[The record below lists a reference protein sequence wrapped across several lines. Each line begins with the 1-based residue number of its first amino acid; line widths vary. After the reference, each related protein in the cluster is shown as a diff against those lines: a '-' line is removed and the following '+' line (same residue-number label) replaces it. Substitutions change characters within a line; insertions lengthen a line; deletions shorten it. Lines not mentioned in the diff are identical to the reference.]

1 MTASFPPDR
10 KRARVARVLL
20 PWLVP
25 LGLLAIWQLLAQVG
39 VIPTRILPAP
49 SAILQA
55 GITLAA
61 TGELWLHLGS
71 SAARAG
77 TGFLIGA
84 SLGLVFGI
92 LNGILPKAEVLLD
105 SSFQMLRTIP
115 PLAMIP
121 LVILWFGI
129 GEQARIFLV
138 CVGVFFPVYLNTF
151 HGIRGI
157 DPGLLE
163 MGRVYGLKRREI
175 ISHVILPGAMP
186 SILVGIRFS
195 LGIAWILL
203 IVGEQIAADSGIGYM
218 ALNAREFMQTDVI
231 VLSILLY
238 ALLGKLSDSVAR
250 LLESR
255 LLPWHPHHRRSARS
269 SAGLSSAV

>member
-1 MTASFPPDR
+1 MTANLRHTPSLAGLR
-10 KRARVARVLL
+10 RVLL

-25 LGLLAIWQLLAQVG
+25 LSLLLLWQLLAQVG
-39 VIPTRILPAP
+39 LIPTRILPAP
-49 SAILQA
+49 SAILLA
-55 GITLAA
+55 GYSLAA
-61 TGELWLHLGS
+61 TGELWHHLAS
-71 SAARAG
+71 SAGRAG

-84 SLGLVFGI
+84 SLGLGFGV
-92 LNGILPKAEVLLD
+92 LNGILPRAEVLLD

-151 HGIRGI
+151 HGIRSI
-157 DPGLLE
+157 DPGLIE
-163 MGRVYGLKRREI
+163 MGRIYGLKRREI
-175 ISHVILPGAMP
+175 ISHIILPGAMP

-238 ALLGKLSDSVAR
+238 ALLGKFSDALAR
-250 LLESR
+250 YLEAR
-255 LLPWHPHHRRSARS
+255 LLPWHPNHRADASLA
-269 SAGLSSAV
+269 

>member
-1 MTASFPPDR
+1 MTGSSHPGFLSR
-10 KRARVARVLL
+10 LRRIVL

-25 LGLLAIWQLLAQVG
+25 ISLLLLWQLLAQVG
-39 VIPTRILPAP
+39 FVPTRILPAP
-49 SAILQA
+49 SAIVEA
-55 GITLAA
+55 GLRLAA
-61 TGELWLHLGS
+61 SGELWHHLAS
-71 SAARAG
+71 SASRAG
-77 TGFLIGA
+77 IGFLIGA
-84 SLGLVFGI
+84 SLGLSFGV
-92 LNGILPKAEVLLD
+92 LTGIIPRAELLLD
-105 SSFQMLRTIP
+105 SCFQMLRTIP

-151 HGIRGI
+151 HGIRGL

-175 ISHVILPGAMP
+175 ITHIILPGAMP

-218 ALNAREFMQTDVI
+218 ALNAREFMQTDII

-250 LLESR
+250 LLEAR
-255 LLPWHPHHRRSARS
+255 LLPWHPNHRNASGSQVRS
-269 SAGLSSAV
+269 SSAI

>member
-1 MTASFPPDR
+1 MPISLYQPALVS
-10 KRARVARVLL
+10 RVQRVII

-25 LGLLAIWQLLAQVG
+25 ITLLAVWQLLAQLG
-39 VIPTRILPAP
+39 VVPTRILPAP
-49 SAILQA
+49 LSILMA
-55 GITLAA
+55 GVKLAT
-61 TGELWLHLGS
+61 TGELWHHLTS
-71 SAARAG
+71 SAGRAG
-77 TGFLIGA
+77 IGFAIGA
-84 SLGLVFGI
+84 SLGLLFGI
-92 LNGILPKAEVLLD
+92 LNGILPSAEIILD

-138 CVGVFFPVYLNTF
+138 CVGVFFPVYLNTY
-151 HGIRGI
+151 HGIRAI

-175 ISHVILPGAMP
+175 IHHIILPGAMP

-238 ALLGKLSDSVAR
+238 ALLGKFSDSIAR
-250 LLESR
+250 FLEGR
-255 LLPWHPHHRRSARS
+255 LLPWHPHHRGSKS
-269 SAGLSSAV
+269 GNTLTSTTV

>member
-1 MTASFPPDR
+1 MNSPAHPAFLAQLR
-10 KRARVARVLL
+10 RIVL
-20 PWLVP
+20 PWLLP
-25 LGLLAIWQLLAQVG
+25 ISLLLLWELLAQYG
-39 VIPTRILPAP
+39 VVPTRILPAP

-55 GITLAA
+55 GFRLAA
-61 TGELWLHLGS
+61 SGELWHHLAS
-71 SAARAG
+71 SASRAG
-77 TGFLIGA
+77 LGFLIGA
-84 SLGLVFGI
+84 SLGLFFGV
-92 LNGILPKAEVLLD
+92 LTGILPRAELLLD

-151 HGIRGI
+151 HGIRGL

-175 ISHVILPGAMP
+175 ITHIILPGAMP

-203 IVGEQIAADSGIGYM
+203 IVGEQIAADSGIGYL

-238 ALLGKLSDSVAR
+238 ALLGKFSDSVAR
-250 LLESR
+250 FLEAR
-255 LLPWHPHHRRSARS
+255 MLPWHPNHRTASGSQVRS
-269 SAGLSSAV
+269 SSAI

>member
-1 MTASFPPDR
+1 MTPFLRHQAAL
-10 KRARVARVLL
+10 ARLRRVLI
-20 PWLVP
+20 PWFVP
-25 LGLLAIWQLLAQVG
+25 LSLLSLWQLLAQAG

-49 SAILQA
+49 SAILLA
-55 GITLAA
+55 GWSLAVS
-61 TGELWLHLGS
+61 GELWHHLAS
-71 SAARAG
+71 SAGRAG

-84 SLGLVFGI
+84 SLGLLFGV
-92 LNGILPKAEVLLD
+92 LNGILPRAEVLLD

-138 CVGVFFPVYLNTF
+138 VVGVFFPVYLNTF

-157 DPGLLE
+157 DPGLVE
-163 MGRVYGLKRREI
+163 MGRIYGLRRREI
-175 ISHVILPGAMP
+175 ITHIILPGAMP

-238 ALLGKLSDSVAR
+238 ALLGKFSDALSRFLEAK
-250 LLESR
+250 LLH
-255 LLPWHPHHRRSARS
+255 WHPHHRAAAAS
-269 SAGLSSAV
+269 STRLSSAV

>member
-1 MTASFPPDR
+1 MTAFLRHKVSP
-10 KRARVARVLL
+10 ARLGRVLI

-25 LGLLAIWQLLAQVG
+25 LSLLLLWQLLAQVG

-49 SAILQA
+49 SAILLA
-55 GITLAA
+55 GVSLAA
-61 TGELWLHLGS
+61 SGELWHHLAS
-71 SAARAG
+71 SAGRAG
-77 TGFLIGA
+77 TGFVIGA

-92 LNGILPKAEVLLD
+92 LTGILPRAEILLD

-151 HGIRGI
+151 HGIRSI

-163 MGRVYGLKRREI
+163 MGRVYGLRRREI
-175 ISHVILPGAMP
+175 ITHIILPGAMP

-238 ALLGKLSDSVAR
+238 ALLGKFSDSLSR
-250 LLESR
+250 FLEAT
-255 LLPWHPHHRRSARS
+255 LLPWHPHHRGVAASRSRLAS
-269 SAGLSSAV
+269 TV